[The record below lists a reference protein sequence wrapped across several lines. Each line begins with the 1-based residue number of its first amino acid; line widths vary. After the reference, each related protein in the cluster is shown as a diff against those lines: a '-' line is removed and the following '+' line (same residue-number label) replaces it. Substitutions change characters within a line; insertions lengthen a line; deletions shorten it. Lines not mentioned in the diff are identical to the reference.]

1 MIVENNRVVAIH
13 YVLKDDAGN
22 VLHDNTNFAAE
33 EYLHGAGNIL
43 AGLELA
49 LQDMKAGQEIDV
61 IIPPEYAYG
70 PVEASLI
77 FDVPEE
83 DLPGFESMTEGE
95 LVTLFDGTEVCVL
108 EKHEDYLV
116 ADANHPL
123 AGKTLHYTVRIAAI
137 REALSEEILQ
147 GEPATLSG
155 GSCGPAGCC

>member
-22 VLHDNTNFAAE
+22 VLHDNTNFEAE

-43 AGLELA
+43 PGLELA

-83 DLPGFESMTEGE
+83 DLPGFESMAEGE

-108 EKHEDYLV
+108 EKHEDYLI

>member
-1 MIVENNRVVAIH
+1 MIVENNRVVSIQ

-43 AGLELA
+43 PGLELA

-77 FDVPEE
+77 LDVSKE
-83 DLPGFESMTEGE
+83 DLPGFEGIAEGDQ
-95 LVTLFDGTEVCVL
+95 VTLFDGTEVCVL
-108 EKHEDYLV
+108 EIYDDHLV